1 MEIQI
6 FSRNMR
12 LSERSED
19 YIQKKV
25 ARLERH
31 LPERADAKL
40 ELRRT
45 SRRSETDR
53 FVAQMTISASGATL
67 RGQETGLTLFAAM
80 DAVTDVMDKQIRRYK
95 GRAYRTSQARRSART
110 QAMREDAGALL
121 EELDAAIE
129 DEVEEAIE
137 ELGSLVRVKRFAMKP
152 MSVEDAIMEMELLDH
167 DFFLFHNTET
177 NRYSV
182 VYRRAGR
189 GLRDDR
195 AGRGVDS
202 CQVSGAD
209 IDGQYGSRT

>member
-1 MEIQI
+1 M
-6 FSRNMR
+6 
-12 LSERSED
+12 
-19 YIQKKV
+19 
-25 ARLERH
+25 ERH

-45 SRRSETDR
+45 ARRSETDR

-121 EELDAAIE
+121 EELDAALE
-129 DEVEEAIE
+129 DEVQEAIE

-152 MSVEDAIMEMELLDH
+152 MTVEDAIMEMELLDH
-167 DFFLFHNTET
+167 DFFLFHNNET
-177 NRYSV
+177 DKYSV
-182 VYRRAGR
+182 VYKRA
-189 GLRDDR
+189 
-195 AGRGVDS
+195 
-202 CQVSGAD
+202 
-209 IDGQYGSRT
+209 DGDYGMIEPDAA

>member
-1 MEIQI
+1 MEMQI
-6 FSRNMR
+6 FARNMK

-31 LPERADAKL
+31 LRERSDAKL
-40 ELRRT
+40 ELSRT
-45 SRRSETDR
+45 ASRSETDR

-67 RGQETGLTLFAAM
+67 RGQESGLTLFAAV
-80 DAVTDVMDKQIRRYK
+80 DAVADVMDKQIRRYK
-95 GRAYRTSQARRSART
+95 GRAYRTSQARRSARS
-110 QAMREDAGALL
+110 QAIREDAGALL

-152 MSVEDAIMEMELLDH
+152 MTVEDAIMEMELLDH

-177 NRYSV
+177 DKFSV
-182 VYRRAGR
+182 VYRRA
-189 GLRDDR
+189 
-195 AGRGVDS
+195 
-202 CQVSGAD
+202 
-209 IDGQYGSRT
+209 DGDYGMIEPDAA